1 MVLCALM
8 ESQRRVLSR
17 AYSLTWG
24 IVFLK
29 SISQTFRWTIIFQE
43 CLDLLELG
51 QKNLSATRVWHASLR
66 WTVLSLFNALESN
79 VRWTIWRVKTF
90 DCDLAD
96 WSLSH
101 AQSKV
106 WIQLL
111 MTHAGQTPIY
121 RLDASLYLIFG
132 TAGQLLIRRHL
143 NFWIDS
149 NFGRGAFSKFR
160 RSTARQWFVRLELIQ
175 LRLQWTWHN
184 SWALFGFFCLLHREV
199 AWLLVRQG

>member
-1 MVLCALM
+1 MVLCALLK
-8 ESQRRVLSR
+8 SQRWVLGCTNP
-17 AYSLTWG
+17 LTRG
-24 IVFLK
+24 IMFLK
-29 SISQTFRWTIIFQE
+29 SISQTFRLTLIFQE
-43 CLDLLELG
+43 CLDLFELG
-51 QKNLSATRVWHASLR
+51 QKNLSAAWVWHASLR
-66 WTVLSLFNALESN
+66 WTVLSLVIALESN
-79 VRWTIWRVKTF
+79 VRWAIWRVKTF

-111 MTHAGQTPIY
+111 MTHARQAPIY

-175 LRLQWTWHN
+175 LRLKWAWHK